1 MKAIGRKTFG
11 KNVSQLITSGDILN
25 LKILLE
31 NTLMNEV
38 IINLRVLGASMKNWI
53 GHDGQGKN
61 IIAPKL
67 WGKSKKN
74 AKILQN
80 LTNPTELGSSGSKC
94 PIFRLCGRRRH
105 SVLLFSTPSDGV
117 VTKVGNIPSRGMTIK
132 GVTYS
137 I

>member
-1 MKAIGRKTFG
+1 
-11 KNVSQLITSGDILN
+11 
-25 LKILLE
+25 
-31 NTLMNEV
+31 MNEV
-38 IINLRVLGASMKNWI
+38 IINLHVLGASMKNWI
-53 GHDGQGKN
+53 GHDGQDKN

-117 VTKVGNIPSRGMTIK
+117 VTKVGNIPSHGMTIK